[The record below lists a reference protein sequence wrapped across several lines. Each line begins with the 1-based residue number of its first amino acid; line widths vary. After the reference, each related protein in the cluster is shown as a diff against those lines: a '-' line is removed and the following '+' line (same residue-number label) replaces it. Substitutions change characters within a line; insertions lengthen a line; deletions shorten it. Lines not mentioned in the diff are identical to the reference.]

1 MAAATRHSQSPP
13 ASPGASASLESFI
26 SFHRKQCSAGVA
38 AANRCVQPFN
48 HGQGDSTADRQEWPV
63 PIVWSSNSNIV
74 ASGLLPDYSPGMSAL
89 QQIQRLP
96 LHDKLLVM
104 EALWDDLS
112 RNTQEV
118 EVPQWHKDVLDER
131 ERLLNAGE
139 ARFIDWEVA
148 RQEIEAAIA

>member
-1 MAAATRHSQSPP
+1 M
-13 ASPGASASLESFI
+13 
-26 SFHRKQCSAGVA
+26 
-38 AANRCVQPFN
+38 
-48 HGQGDSTADRQEWPV
+48 STIE
-63 PIVWSSNSNIV
+63 
-74 ASGLLPDYSPGMSAL
+74 
-89 QQIQRLP
+89 QIRRLP
-96 LHDKLLVM
+96 LQDKLLVM

-112 RNTQEV
+112 RHSREV